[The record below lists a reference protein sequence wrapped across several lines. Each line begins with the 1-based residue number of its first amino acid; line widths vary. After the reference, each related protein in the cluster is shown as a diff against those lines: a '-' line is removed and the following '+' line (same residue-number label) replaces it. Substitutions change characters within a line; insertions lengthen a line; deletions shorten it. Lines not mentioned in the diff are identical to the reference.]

1 MAVSLKKGQN
11 VSLEKVAKGIK
22 KLHIGLGWD
31 TNKYDG
37 GQDFDLDAMC
47 LLVDENNKIAEG
59 NEQNFVFYNN
69 LKDPSE
75 AVIHTGDNLTGE
87 GEGDD
92 EVLKVDLDKI
102 SEKVNKIIF
111 IVNIHDAEARNQSFG
126 QITNAFIRVLEDGTE
141 KELIIY
147 DLSEDYSI
155 ETGMVV
161 GEIYRNKGEWKFKAV
176 GSGYKE
182 GLDIILRE
190 YAVPLA

>member
-37 GQDFDLDAMC
+37 GKSFDLDAMC
-47 LLVDENNKIAEG
+47 LLVDENNKIAELD
-59 NEQNFVFYNN
+59 EKNFVFYNN
-69 LKDPSE
+69 LKDPTE
-75 AVIHTGDNLTGE
+75 AVIHMGDNLTGE

-92 EVLKVDLDKI
+92 EVLKVNLDKI
-102 SEKVNKIIF
+102 SEKVSKIVF
-111 IVNIHDAEARNQSFG
+111 IVNIHDAIARNQSFG
-126 QITNAFIRVLEDGTE
+126 QITNAFIRVLEDGTD
-141 KELIIY
+141 KELIVY

-161 GEIYRNKGEWKFKAV
+161 GEIYRHNKDWKFKAV
-176 GSGYKE
+176 GSGYQE
-182 GLDIILRE
+182 GLDMILKE
-190 YAVPLA
+190 YSVPLA